1 MFLIVFLHH
10 LELRQGKDSAEV
22 WEAFGVRLFDDEVL
36 FQFVQPDQKENFHPD
51 SVGAAKKL
59 FVSFNRRSFLLL
71 HSLPPI
77 SSASLGLAQ
86 AFFWPC
92 KKKTQGEK
100 TQNSRKKLKLKL
112 TTQIFD
118 IFRKK

>member
-51 SVGAAKKL
+51 SVRAAK
-59 FVSFNRRSFLLL
+59 FFL
-71 HSLPPI
+71 
-77 SSASLGLAQ
+77 
-86 AFFWPC
+86 
-92 KKKTQGEK
+92 
-100 TQNSRKKLKLKL
+100 
-112 TTQIFD
+112 
-118 IFRKK
+118 

>member
-59 FVSFNRRSFLLL
+59 LISFNRRSFLLL

-92 KKKTQGEK
+92 KKKLKAKKLKTQGK
-100 TQNSRKKLKLKL
+100 NSKLKLKPEKVG
-112 TTQIFD
+112 TFP
-118 IFRKK
+118 